1 MIFKIEFDIPIIF
14 NNSVY
19 TFDNSKTNE
28 SINLIYLFKSR
39 IDGIDIFE
47 LPLVNYT
54 KGRISDFQYNKIGIK
69 SISIVSNIEE
79 HATGQ
84 SQFLYNK
91 NKIVEFLENHFKIDD
106 YDLSEKD
113 AYLSVIRD
121 IKLKSLLYI

>member
-14 NNSVY
+14 NNSIY
-19 TFDNSKTNE
+19 TFDNPKTNE
-28 SINLIYLFKSR
+28 SINFIYLSKSR

-47 LPLVNYT
+47 LHPVNYT
-54 KGRISDFQYNKIGIK
+54 NGRLSDFQYNKIGIK
-69 SISIVSNIEE
+69 SITIVSNLEE
-79 HATGQ
+79 HVSGK
-84 SQFLYNK
+84 SQLFYNK

-121 IKLKSLLYI
+121 IKLKLLL

>member
-14 NNSVY
+14 NNNSIY
-19 TFDNSKTNE
+19 TFDNPKTNE
-28 SINLIYLFKSR
+28 SINFIYLSKSR

-47 LPLVNYT
+47 LPPVNYT
-54 KGRISDFQYNKIGIK
+54 KGRIPDFQYNKIGIK
-69 SISIVSNIEE
+69 SISIVSNLEE

-121 IKLKSLLYI
+121 IKLKLLL